1 MSAFQQYLATLP
13 PTTTVLAVLAIAAL
27 YYIFSSPRKLPASS
41 SQAIVIS
48 GCDSGLG
55 LSVATTLHASGF
67 TVFAGCLTAA
77 GVKHLK
83 ALGEHMH
90 AFPLDITKERDVEE
104 AVQSQVRPWL
114 EKRGKQPRTLHA
126 LINSAGIGSSGL
138 VDWQSMDTFRKTL
151 EVNFFG
157 HVAMTKA
164 FLPLLKAAAAAAAA
178 AGAPPPRVV
187 NITSMAGILAAPGL
201 SSYCASKYALEA
213 FSDALRREMA
223 PWRLPVAIIEP
234 SFLAT
239 PILHGVKERS
249 QALWD
254 SLSPDTQGSW
264 GREYFEA
271 SLRSSARIVQ
281 SAEPPSL
288 GVAAIVQAVVH
299 WQPSARYRAG
309 TPATTYLPLLAALP
323 AWASDPI
330 IAGSSPRAVPAGFK
344 AAQA

>member
-1 MSAFQQYLATLP
+1 MIQLYL
-13 PTTTVLAVLAIAAL
+13 TTVTPTALVVTALLASAIL
-27 YYIFSSPRKLPASS
+27 YYALSSPRKLPASS

-55 LSVATTLHASGF
+55 LSVATALHEMGF
-67 TVFAGCLTAA
+67 SVFAGCLTAA

-90 AFPLDITKERDVEE
+90 AFHLDITKERDVQEV
-104 AVQSQVRPWL
+104 AHDLVGPWL
-114 EKRGKQPRTLHA
+114 GKRGKHRTLHA
-126 LINSAGIGSSGL
+126 LINCAGIGSSGL
-138 VDWQSMDTFRKTL
+138 VDWQSMETFRRTL
-151 EVNFFG
+151 DVNFIG

-213 FSDALRREMA
+213 FSDALRREMQ
-223 PWRLPVAIIEP
+223 PWRLAVAIIEP

-254 SLSPDTQGSW
+254 SLSPDTQASW

-271 SLRSSARIVQ
+271 SLRSSARIVE

-288 GVAAIVQAVVH
+288 GVAAIVQAVVD